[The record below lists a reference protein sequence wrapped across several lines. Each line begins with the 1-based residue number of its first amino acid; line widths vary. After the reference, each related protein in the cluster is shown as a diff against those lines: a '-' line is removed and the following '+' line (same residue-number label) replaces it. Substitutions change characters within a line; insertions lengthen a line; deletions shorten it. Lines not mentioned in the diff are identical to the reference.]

1 MNSQSNFAAP
11 GIHWQGGPLVAFK
24 VGPVSERTCPVVA
37 SATQSA
43 SPESRV
49 CTNAIV
55 RLSGDQLTNDKAA
68 GVGTAMRRSEPSAT
82 RLSTSAVIGPGSCG
96 PVVRGL
102 MRLPARRSIGCASSA
117 IVGMLRCSRRRSHC
131 RSGETLAAGSGGV
144 SRISTMTRG
153 GSL

>member
-1 MNSQSNFAAP
+1 MNSHSNFAAP
-11 GIHWQGGPLVAFK
+11 GIHWHGGPLVAFK

-68 GVGTAMRRSEPSAT
+68 GVGTAMRPLR
-82 RLSTSAVIGPGSCG
+82 AVGHALEYERGDRPRKLWPGR
-96 PVVRGL
+96 P
-102 MRLPARRSIGCASSA
+102 PD
-117 IVGMLRCSRRRSHC
+117 
-131 RSGETLAAGSGGV
+131 
-144 SRISTMTRG
+144 
-153 GSL
+153 